1 MAQLSEEM
9 EMIISAI
16 GALQD
21 DTTLSRNIRLRL
33 QEVFDIL
40 SNSEEEPI
48 KINKA
53 LDKIETLSDD
63 SNIESYARTQIL
75 NLASM
80 LESIP

>member
-33 QEVFDIL
+33 QEVFNIL
-40 SNSEEEPI
+40 SNSEEESI